1 MKIVLLCAVFAAAA
15 AAAGTKP
22 KEKLPGSRADLATGK
37 KLFEN
42 QCARCHGPQGEGGSG
57 PVLARPRLGRAPDD
71 AALIKVL
78 SDGIRGTEMPG
89 ANSMSER
96 EVRQVA
102 AHVRTLGKVQMKPVP
117 GNAAHGAEVYRG
129 KGGCANC
136 HAMKGDGGISG
147 PDLAGIGEKRSAAY
161 LKESLVTPEAALP
174 DGYML
179 VTVSAKDGKSATG
192 IRANEDSFSIQVL
205 DSSGRVHS
213 FWKSDLT
220 EVKTLKG
227 KSPMPSYKEKLS
239 DEELTDLVAYLS
251 SLKEEK

>member
-1 MKIVLLCAVFAAAA
+1 MRIALLCAVFAVTA

-71 AALIKVL
+71 AALVKVL
-78 SDGIRGTEMPG
+78 EDGIRGTEMPG
-89 ANSMSER
+89 ADSMSER

-102 AHVRTLGKVQMKPVP
+102 AFVRTLGKVQIKPVP
-117 GNAAHGAEVYRG
+117 GNAAHGAEIYR
-129 KGGCANC
+129 KSGCANC

-147 PDLAGIGEKRSAAY
+147 PDLATIGERRSAAY
-161 LKESLVTPEAALP
+161 LTESLVTPDAALP
-174 DGYML
+174 TGYML

-205 DSSGRVHS
+205 DSAGRVHS
-213 FWKSDLT
+213 FWKSDVV
-220 EVKTLKG
+220 EVKRDRG
-227 KSPMPSYKEKLS
+227 KSPMPSYKSKLS
-239 DEELTDLVAYLS
+239 GEELTDLVAYLA